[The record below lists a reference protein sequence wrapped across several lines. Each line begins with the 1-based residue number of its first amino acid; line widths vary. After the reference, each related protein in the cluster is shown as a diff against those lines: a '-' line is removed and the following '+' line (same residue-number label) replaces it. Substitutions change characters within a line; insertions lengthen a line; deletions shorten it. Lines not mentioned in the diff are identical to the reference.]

1 MRDHRKHP
9 RKQIEI
15 SIAFRIGDGPR
26 VDAICRDLSLGGMFI
41 ETSSPAPFGATVEV
55 LLSLQGLKQVAVIP
69 SVVRWTTPEG
79 MGVQFSMMGARETYA
94 LTQLLGSL

>member
-9 RKQIEI
+9 RKQIEL

-41 ETSSPAPFGATVEV
+41 ETSSSAPFGATVEV

-79 MGVQFSMMGARETYA
+79 MGVQFGMMGARETYA